1 MPTHNTT
8 HIPEWWRETTLGE
21 NIVEIAMWP
30 FWSNLKVDMFTD
42 KWVPIIKWSN
52 LFWLYVNGD
61 FTFVSEEKATS
72 LWRSVA
78 YPWDFVI
85 THRWTLWQVAL
96 VPDNNYPRYVASQS
110 QLRFNVDQNKIDNLY
125 LLYFLKSSSWQYEL
139 LKNASQV
146 WVPAIATPTKAIKD
160 IHLLL
165 PPLPEQRA
173 IADMLSSLDAKI
185 ELLRE
190 QNETLEKTAQTIF
203 HEWFGRYSV
212 ESPEELPEGWR
223 VQKLGEVDFISF
235 GDWNYSAKY
244 PKQSDFVDEW
254 IPFISNKD
262 ISNGMILSNELR
274 YISHEQHSVLKKWHL
289 KQWDILISTR
299 ANIWD
304 IALVSSEFEDANIN
318 AQLVFIRTD
327 NPEIYSNFLYIIFS
341 SKKYRSIFESYSSWS
356 AQAQLPMHALRQIQ
370 IIIPTQQK
378 LMEFS
383 WIINP
388 LFNKMQTNNS
398 QIQSLSKTRD
408 TLLPKLMSGEMR
420 VV

>member
-1 MPTHNTT
+1 MEVNNTPTWWEEMTLWEVAEIIMWQSPKWESYNYDWNGLPFYQGVTEFQEKYVWIKSYTT
-8 HIPEWWRETTLGE
+8 EPTK
-21 NIVEIAMWP
+21 IVEAWTILFSVRAPVWRVN
-30 FWSNLKVDMFTD
+30 FVQHKACIGRWNAG
-42 KWVPIIKWSN
+42 IIMRSWEQEF
-52 LFWLYVNGD
+52 LF
-61 FTFVSEEKATS
+61 
-72 LWRSVA
+72 
-78 YPWDFVI
+78 
-85 THRWTLWQVAL
+85 
-96 VPDNNYPRYVASQS
+96 
-110 QLRFNVDQNKIDNLY
+110 Y
-125 LLYFLKSSSWQYEL
+125 LLIYIEKSIQNRSSGTVFDSISWKELKEI
-139 LKNASQV
+139 
-146 WVPAIATPTKAIKD
+146 PIF
-160 IHLLL
+160 L
-165 PPLPEQRA
+165 PPLLEQRA

-212 ESPEELPEGWR
+212 DTPEELPEGWR
-223 VQKLGEVDFISF
+223 VAKIGEVDFITF

-244 PKQSDFVDEW
+244 PKQSDFVMEW

-262 ISNGMILSNELR
+262 LSNWMILSDDLR

-356 AQAQLPMHALRQIQ
+356 AQAQLPMHALRLIQ
-370 IIIPTQQK
+370 IIIPTEQK
-378 LMEFS
+378 IKEFS
-383 WIINP
+383 YVMNP
-388 LFNKMQTNNS
+388 IFHKIQTNNS

-408 TLLPKLMSGEMR
+408 TLLPSLMSGEVR